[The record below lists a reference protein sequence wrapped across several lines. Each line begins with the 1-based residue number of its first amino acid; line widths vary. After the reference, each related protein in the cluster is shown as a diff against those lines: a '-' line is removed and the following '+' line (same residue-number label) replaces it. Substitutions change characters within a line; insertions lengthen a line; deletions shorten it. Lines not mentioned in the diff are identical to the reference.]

1 MPWTTEPLERL
12 RAVSR
17 LLDELAGDW
26 PGSRIMSAEGAS
38 TPLGDLEELDDAWVL
53 SVVLPGV
60 TRDDI
65 DVQLDGRRLTVRA
78 ERKQTERKGL
88 VRRTTRTTGRC
99 FMGVVLPSDIDPDD
113 VQANLEDGV
122 LTVRV
127 AKPEAQRGG
136 QRRIAIQRPGDRK
149 TSG

>member
-1 MPWTTEPLERL
+1 VAPPF
-12 RAVSR
+12 
-17 LLDELAGDW
+17 
-26 PGSRIMSAEGAS
+26 
-38 TPLGDLEELDDAWVL
+38 GDLEELDDAWVL
-53 SVVLPGV
+53 SVELPGV
-60 TRDDI
+60 KRDDI
-65 DVQLDGRRLTVRA
+65 DAQLDGRRLTVRA

-88 VRRTTRTTGRC
+88 LRRTTRTTGRY
-99 FMGVVLPSDIDPDD
+99 FLEVVLPSDIDPDD

-136 QRRIAIQRPGDRK
+136 QRRIAIQRPRDRR